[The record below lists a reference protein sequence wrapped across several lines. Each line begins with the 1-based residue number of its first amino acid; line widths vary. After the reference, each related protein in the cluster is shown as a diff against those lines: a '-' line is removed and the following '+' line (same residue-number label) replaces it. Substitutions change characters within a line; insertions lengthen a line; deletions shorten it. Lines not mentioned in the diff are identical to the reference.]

1 MSDLTNSLS
10 MSASGLRAQ
19 AGRLNTISQN
29 IANAD
34 TPGYRR
40 KLTSFEAVFDPRS
53 GQSTV
58 HARSAGLDQTALT
71 EIYDP
76 SHPLADETGSYWGSN
91 VSLMVE
97 MADAREAQRGYEAN
111 LRSFD
116 NARQMTKSLLELL
129 RR

>member
-1 MSDLTNSLS
+1 MYDLATSLI
-10 MSASGLRAQ
+10 MSASGLKAQ

-34 TPGYRR
+34 TPGYHR
-40 KLTSFEAVFDPRS
+40 KMTRFEAVLDPVS
-53 GQSTV
+53 GQPSV
-58 HARSAGLDQTALT
+58 IASSAGLDQSALAM
-71 EIYDP
+71 IYDP
-76 SHPLADETGSYWGSN
+76 SHPLADENGNYEGSN

-97 MADAREAQRGYEAN
+97 MADAQEAQRSYEAN